1 VQEEGIRTKRPFF
14 ICPVCFLSGLQVMA
28 TATVLS
34 ICDVLRS
41 GADAAG
47 HRTTQRSSKVL
58 RSLAA
63 LRWRQRYNLAAVYPL
78 QLNNSKVLNIQQV
91 TGAAHELGTGAAVW
105 PCAVVLSKYLEKKYA
120 ADLQMKGVNVIELGS
135 GTGCVGLVAAALG
148 ARVILTDQSQLL
160 PLMQGNV
167 DCNNLQQ
174 QCSVREFDWD
184 TPAAFDATQHT
195 STGLCLVIASDCVV
209 PQLYPLEPLVA
220 ALTALTANPATVA
233 LLSYEHR
240 HHEHFHPRSQ
250 LTSLLQRSG
259 LSLTVVPQQQ
269 HDAMYT
275 CDDIE
280 IWEVRALQ
288 KATDLT
294 VSECKTTAALHVEQF
309 GNKVSVRLHGQHI
322 MLNQCVSISSLIG
335 SYLWPSAVILSKY
348 IATQYTPQNTVV
360 AETPQLRVLELGAGI
375 GLVSAVA
382 LALGW
387 SVVSTDRETVTTLL
401 QTNLVTAAAACTS
414 SGGSATVVPYLW
426 GDDTA
431 ELLAAGPFDR
441 VLCAD
446 CVYAESSIPLLMS
459 TLLQVCTSG
468 TATTV
473 IMTNEMRSAFDAFT
487 RRASAYF
494 DVQDVHFSE
503 SDLRL
508 NTSSSS
514 SSSCSTTGNVN
525 PTPVA
530 LKVLTLKQQQ
540 QSVIQ
545 DLHCTI
551 KQGSNPQAAA

>member
-1 VQEEGIRTKRPFF
+1 VLLPLWLEI
-14 ICPVCFLSGLQVMA
+14 MA

-34 ICDVLRS
+34 ICDVLRG

-47 HRTTQRSSKVL
+47 RHTTQRSSKVQ

-63 LRWRQRYNLAAVYPL
+63 LRWRQRYDLAAVYPL
-78 QLNNSKVLNIQQV
+78 QLSNGRVLNIQQV
-91 TGAAHELGTGAAVW
+91 TGGAAHELGTGAAVW

-120 ADLQMKGVNVIELGS
+120 ADSQMQGINVIELGS

-148 ARVILTDQSQLL
+148 AHVILTDQSQLMS
-160 PLMQGNV
+160 LMQRNV

-184 TPAAFDATQHT
+184 APAAFDATQYT
-195 STGLCLVIASDCVV
+195 QTGACLVIASDCVV
-209 PQLYPLEPLVA
+209 PQLYHLEPLVA
-220 ALTALTANPATVA
+220 ALTELCSANPATVA

-250 LTSLLQRSG
+250 LTSLLQQSG

-269 HDAMYT
+269 YDAMYT

-280 IWEVRALQ
+280 IWAVQLLQ
-288 KATDLT
+288 KVTDSIST
-294 VSECKTTAALHVEQF
+294 ECKTAETLHVEQI
-309 GNKVSVRLHGQHI
+309 GNTVCVRLLGQHI
-322 MLNQCVSISSLIG
+322 VLNQCVSTSSLIG

-348 IATQYTPQNTVV
+348 IVSQYNAAPQNTEV
-360 AETPQLRVLELGAGI
+360 AVQSQLRVLELGAGI

-387 SVVSTDRETVTTLL
+387 HVVSTDRPTVTTLL
-401 QTNLVTAAAACTS
+401 QANLVTAAAACTS
-414 SGGSATVVPYLW
+414 SGGSATVVPYSW
-426 GDDTA
+426 GDNTA
-431 ELLAAGPFDR
+431 ELLAAGPYDI

-459 TLLQVCTSG
+459 TLQQVRTSA
-468 TATTV
+468 ATTV

-487 RRASAYF
+487 RKSSVYF
-494 DVQDVHFSE
+494 DVQDVHVAE
-503 SDLRL
+503 SDLRM
-508 NTSSSS
+508 NTSSSCIS
-514 SSSCSTTGNVN
+514 SSSTDTTSNVN

-530 LKVLTLKQQQ
+530 LKVLTLKQQHQ
-540 QSVIQ
+540 QSVIR
-545 DLHCTI
+545 DLHHSI
-551 KQGSNPQAAA
+551 DAVGDQQAAA

>member
-1 VQEEGIRTKRPFF
+1 
-14 ICPVCFLSGLQVMA
+14 MA

-34 ICDVLRS
+34 IGDVLRG

-47 HRTTQRSSKVL
+47 DRTTQRSSKVQ

-63 LRWRQRYNLAAVYPL
+63 LRWRQRYDLAAVYPL
-78 QLNNSKVLNIQQV
+78 QLNNSKVLKIQQV

-105 PCAVVLSKYLEKKYA
+105 PCAIVLSKYLEKIYA
-120 ADLQMKGVNVIELGS
+120 AGSQMKGITVIELGC

-148 ARVILTDQSQLL
+148 ASVVLTDQRQLL
-160 PLMQGNV
+160 PLMQRNV

-184 TPAAFDATQHT
+184 APAAFDAIQHS
-195 STGLCLVIASDCVV
+195 STGPCLVIASDCVV

-220 ALTALTANPATVA
+220 ALTALCTANPATVA

-250 LTSLLQRSG
+250 LTNLLLASG
-259 LSLTVVPQQQ
+259 LSLTVIPQQQ

-280 IWEVRALQ
+280 IWEVRVLQ
-288 KATDLT
+288 KTSDTTGAECRTATTL
-294 VSECKTTAALHVEQF
+294 LVEQI
-309 GNKVSVRLHGQHI
+309 GNKVSVRLHGQRI
-322 MLNQCVSISSLIG
+322 ILNQCVSSSSLIG

-360 AETPQLRVLELGAGI
+360 ATKPQLRVLELGAGI

-387 SVVSTDRETVTTLL
+387 NVVSTDRERVTTLL
-401 QTNLVTAAAACTS
+401 QANLVAAAAACAS
-414 SGGSATVVPYLW
+414 SGGSATVVPYSW
-426 GDDTA
+426 GDNTA
-431 ELLAAGPFDR
+431 ELLAAGPFDI

-468 TATTV
+468 AATTV
-473 IMTNEMRSAFDAFT
+473 TMTNEMRSTFDAFT
-487 RRASAYF
+487 RKASAYF
-494 DVQDVHFSE
+494 DVQDVHVSE
-503 SDLRL
+503 SDLRI

-514 SSSCSTTGNVN
+514 CSSCSTTGNVN

-530 LKVLTLKQQQ
+530 LKVLTLKLRQ

-551 KQGSNPQAAA
+551 QLRSNQQAAA

>member
-1 VQEEGIRTKRPFF
+1 
-14 ICPVCFLSGLQVMA
+14 MA

-47 HRTTQRSSKVL
+47 HRTTQRSSKVQ

-63 LRWRQRYNLAAVYPL
+63 LRWRQRYDLAAVYPL
-78 QLNNSKVLNIQQV
+78 QLNNNKVLSIQQV

-120 ADLQMKGVNVIELGS
+120 SGSQMQGVNVIELGS
-135 GTGCVGLVAAALG
+135 GTGCVGFVAASLG
-148 ARVILTDQSQLL
+148 ASVVLTDQSQLM
-160 PLMQGNV
+160 PLMQRNV

-184 TPAAFDATQHT
+184 DPAAFDATQHT
-195 STGLCLVIASDCVV
+195 STGPFLVLASDCVV

-220 ALTALTANPATVA
+220 ALTALCSANVATVA

-250 LTSLLQRSG
+250 LTSVLQRSG

-269 HDAMYT
+269 LDAMYT

-288 KATDLT
+288 KATDST
-294 VSECKTTAALHVEQF
+294 VSECKTSKALHVEQI
-309 GNKVSVRLHGQHI
+309 GNTVSVQLLGQHI
-322 MLNQCVSISSLIG
+322 VLNQCVSTSSLIG
-335 SYLWPSAVILSKY
+335 SYLWPSAVILSKHLVN
-348 IATQYTPQNTVV
+348 QYAKAPQNADV
-360 AETPQLRVLELGAGI
+360 AARSQLRVLELGAGI

-387 SVVSTDRETVTTLL
+387 RVVSTDRETVTTLL
-401 QTNLVTAAAACTS
+401 QTNLVAAAAACTS

-431 ELLAAGPFDR
+431 ELLAAGPFDI

-446 CVYAESSIPLLMS
+446 CVYAESSVPLLMS

-468 TATTV
+468 TSTTV

-487 RRASAYF
+487 RKASTYF
-494 DVQDVHFSE
+494 DVQDVHVSE

-508 NTSSSS
+508 NTSNNSSS
-514 SSSCSTTGNVN
+514 SGSSCSTTGNVN

-530 LKVLTLKQQQ
+530 LRVLKLKQQQ
-540 QSVIQ
+540 QSAIQ